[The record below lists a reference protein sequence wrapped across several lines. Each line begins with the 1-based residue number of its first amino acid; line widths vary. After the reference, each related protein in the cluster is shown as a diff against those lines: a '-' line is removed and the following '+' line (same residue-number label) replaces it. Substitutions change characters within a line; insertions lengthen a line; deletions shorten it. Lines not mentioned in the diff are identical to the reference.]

1 MPSKRL
7 RYTAQKRNLFKLAA
21 QPDLFCRACMIAR
34 LPMEVYTIHDPGD
47 EKGTSLSSTDKK
59 RLSKAPLSNI
69 KEVPEVD
76 EDEIAERFG
85 YPSVN
90 EEDEVIS

>member
-1 MPSKRL
+1 
-7 RYTAQKRNLFKLAA
+7 
-21 QPDLFCRACMIAR
+21 
-34 LPMEVYTIHDPGD
+34 MEVHTIHDPGD

-76 EDEIAERFG
+76 EDE
-85 YPSVN
+85 
-90 EEDEVIS
+90 VIS